1 MYSFE
6 KFFNESN
13 EFAKSLNHDYVTV
26 DHLAVVALEID
37 SIKTMF
43 NKIGVDASMLR
54 THIINTLKNIEI
66 PSINIPDKENG
77 SVPTAFNNVIFAE
90 LQKKAVI
97 EQLHADDNT
106 IEPYFIM
113 YECLSFHNT
122 ILETALEVLF
132 EKSRSDLAMKMFR
145 YCKEQENVDLKDSI
159 QPDKKDGAD
168 MSESQARNGAAK
180 KISIADYTT
189 NLTKEAREGKLDP
202 LIGRSVELNDLMQIL
217 SRKKKKNG
225 VLVGDAGVGK
235 TEIVNGLAIQI
246 ANGNVPDAM
255 KDVTILSLNVSSLT
269 AGTKY
274 RGDFEERV
282 EKIIKELESK
292 EDVILFIDEI
302 HTMMGAGAVG
312 GGNMDLSN
320 MLKPALSKGT
330 IRVIGATTLDEY
342 RAHIEKDPALSRR
355 FMKVDV
361 LEPTIEETRE
371 IVRGAKVSYERYHK
385 VKYTADA
392 IDAVI
397 ELSSKYIQN
406 KKFPDKA
413 IDLLDAAAGRNKVKD
428 SPKKTITRAEI
439 EVEVARIANLPLEV
453 VSCSESS
460 RMKNLAEELGKRVY
474 GQDDAINVLVNNVM
488 IARAGLREHHSIQGA
503 FMFVGPSG
511 TGKTEIAKGLSNAM
525 GVELVRFDMSEFA
538 AEHTVSKLLGSPPGY
553 VGHDSGNGL
562 LLDKIEQ
569 YPNCILLLDEIE
581 KAHPNVLLP
590 LLQVMDEGHLTGSQG
605 KTVYFNNV
613 TVIMTTNLG
622 SRQSSSRSIGMK
634 TGSNNDDGI
643 SKAIKDHLRPEFL
656 NRIDAIVRFNEL
668 DSSVIAKIV
677 DKFIAD
683 INKDMKVRKVKI
695 VLDKAA
701 KEWLAKNGVQEGMGA
716 RPMKRCIT
724 ENIKKVLAPE
734 ILFGSL
740 VNGGKAKFTVED
752 DKIVFIKEVKEVKD
766 DGYVQIDMG
775 DEEELPSEE

>member
-6 KFFNESN
+6 KFFSDSEDLAMSM
-13 EFAKSLNHDYVTV
+13 NHEYVTV

-43 NKIGVDASMLR
+43 DQFDVDASVLR
-54 THIINTLKNIEI
+54 THILNTLKTLSFPVMKIA
-66 PSINIPDKENG
+66 DKGDQRIG
-77 SVPTAFNNVIFAE
+77 SNFYGTVYND
-90 LQKKAVI
+90 LQKRAVI
-97 EQLHADDNT
+97 EQLRSDDNT
-106 IEPYFIM
+106 IEPFFII
-113 YECLSFHNT
+113 YECLSFPNT
-122 ILETALEVLF
+122 IFETALEVLF
-132 EKSRSDLAMKMFR
+132 EKSRSEVTMKMYR
-145 YCKEQENVDLKDSI
+145 YIKEREDVDLSNSV
-159 QPDKKDGAD
+159 QPEKKEDGASD
-168 MSESQARNGAAK
+168 MSQSRPAAQK
-180 KISIADYTT
+180 KIQISDYTT
-189 NLTKEAREGKLDP
+189 DLTKEAREGKLDP
-202 LIGRSVELNDLMQIL
+202 LIGRSVELYDLMQIL

-246 ANGNVPDAM
+246 ANGTVPETM
-255 KDVTILSLNVSSLT
+255 KDVKILSLNVSSLT

-292 EDVILFIDEI
+292 DDVILFIDEI

-371 IVRGAKVSYERYHK
+371 IIKGAKASYEKYHK
-385 VKYTADA
+385 VKYSKTA
-392 IDAVI
+392 IEAVVD
-397 ELSSKYIQN
+397 LSAKFIQN

-413 IDLLDAAAGRNKVKD
+413 IDLLDAAAGRNKVKEN
-428 SPKKTITRAEI
+428 PKKTITREDI

-453 VSCSESS
+453 VSCTESS
-460 RMKNLAEELGKRVY
+460 RMMNLEQELNKRVF
-474 GQDDAINVLVNNVM
+474 GQNDAIEALVNNVM
-488 IARAGLREHHSIQGA
+488 IARAGLREQHSIQGA

-511 TGKTEIAKGLSNAM
+511 TGKTEIAKGLSDAM
-525 GVELVRFDMSEFA
+525 GVELIRFDMSEFA

-553 VGHDSGNGL
+553 VGHDAGNGQ

-590 LLQVMDEGHLTGSQG
+590 LLQVMDEGHLTGSKG
-605 KTVYFNNV
+605 KTVHFNNV
-613 TVIMTTNLG
+613 TIIMTTNLG
-622 SRQSSSRSIGMK
+622 SRQAASRSIGMK
-634 TGSNNDDGI
+634 SGSSTPDDGI
-643 SKAIKDHLRPEFL
+643 SKAIKEHLRPEFL

-668 DSSVIAKIV
+668 DDSVILKIV
-677 DKFIAD
+677 DKFIAN
-683 INKDMKVRKVKI
+683 INEEMKTRKVK
-695 VLDKAA
+695 VTLDKAA
-701 KEWLAKNGVQEGMGA
+701 KEWLAKNGVQAGMGA

-740 VNGGKAKFTVED
+740 VNGGKAKFTVEN
-752 DKIVFIKEVKEVKD
+752 DKIVLIKEVKDE
-766 DGYVQIDMG
+766 YVQIVETDG
-775 DEEELPSEE
+775 EELPSESEE